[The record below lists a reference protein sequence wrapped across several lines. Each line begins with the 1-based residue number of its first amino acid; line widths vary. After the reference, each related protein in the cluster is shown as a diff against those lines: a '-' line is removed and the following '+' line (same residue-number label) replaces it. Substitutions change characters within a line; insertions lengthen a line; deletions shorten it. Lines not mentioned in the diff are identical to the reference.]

1 VYRHD
6 LEGFVWILAWV
17 FFQYQDRQY
26 TPHRLIKN
34 WEAGGVHRVHSFK
47 IDFFIK
53 VGSLRS
59 RHTPRESW
67 QEQWP
72 LVPYMMYTLR
82 RLHLFRQELAYD
94 LDPGN
99 DEPSL
104 ERWIQFPDTKELT
117 TIQLEYLV
125 VWKNIARSLP
135 PEIVKQCKEDVG
147 LELDIHNDMML
158 EQSYLALFAR
168 PHSLWKATQ
177 AKKAH
182 AVLTGSEEKTEGKP
196 KAVQ

>member
-1 VYRHD
+1 
-6 LEGFVWILAWV
+6 
-17 FFQYQDRQY
+17 
-26 TPHRLIKN
+26 
-34 WEAGGVHRVHSFK
+34 
-47 IDFFIK
+47 
-53 VGSLRS
+53 
-59 RHTPRESW
+59 
-67 QEQWP
+67 
-72 LVPYMMYTLR
+72 MYTLR
-82 RLHLFRQELAYD
+82 RLHVFRQELAYD

-99 DEPSL
+99 DEPFL
-104 ERWIQFPDTKELT
+104 ERWIQFSDTKELT